1 MKKAFSS
8 SINEKKGDITP
19 ESLYINRR
27 QFIKSLGLIGFGALL
42 ASCGTPPGFISSGN
56 PTAQNNG
63 RNNSLVDELGDPAN
77 RYEDITNY
85 NNYFEFTSV
94 KQDVAHLSKNFNPA
108 KESGGTD
115 FTLEVYGLVNHPKVF
130 SLDDLL
136 TRFQQE
142 ERIYRLRCVEAWSM
156 VIPWTGFSLAAL
168 LKEVDPISK
177 AKFVRFETIYA
188 PSQMPGLKNRSFP
201 WPYQE
206 GLRLDEAMHQL
217 TILATGL
224 YGNPL
229 PPQNGMPIR
238 LVVPW
243 KYGYKS
249 IKAIT
254 KIELVAQQ
262 TETFWTKVAPREY
275 SFDANVNPYVDHP
288 RWSQK
293 TERRIGESQR
303 RPTLLFNGYA
313 EEVVSMY
320 KGMEVFMKIPAAS
333 SNKPNESPR
342 LNYKEGK

>member
-1 MKKAFSS
+1 MKKALSNS
-8 SINEKKGDITP
+8 VQGNPEDITP
-19 ESLYINRR
+19 EPLYINRR
-27 QFIKSLGLIGFGALL
+27 QFLKSLGMIGLGALVT
-42 ASCGTPPGFISSGN
+42 SCSIKSSSVSSRN
-56 PTAQNNG
+56 PTAVNEG
-63 RNNSLVDELGDPAN
+63 KNNSLVDELGDPVN
-77 RYEDITNY
+77 RYQDITNY

-94 KQDVAHLSKNFNPA
+94 KQDVARLSKNFNPA
-108 KESGGTD
+108 KEDGGND
-115 FTLEVYGLVNHPKVF
+115 FTLEVSGLVNQPKVF

-136 TRFQQE
+136 TRFKQE

-156 VIPWTGFSLAAL
+156 VIPWMGFSLAAL
-168 LKEVDPISK
+168 LKEVDPLSS
-177 AKFVRFETIYA
+177 AKFVRFATIYA
-188 PSQMPGLKNRSFP
+188 PSQMPGLKSRSFP

-206 GLRLDEAMHQL
+206 GLRLDEAMNQL

-262 TETFWTKVAPREY
+262 PETFWTRVAPGEY
-275 SFDANVNPYVDHP
+275 SFSANVNPFVDHP

-293 TERRIGESQR
+293 TERRIGESRR

-313 EEVVSMY
+313 EEVISMY
-320 KGMEVFMKIPAAS
+320 KGMEVFMKTPVAS
-333 SNKPNESPR
+333 SKDQDGSPR
-342 LNYKEGK
+342 LHYKGGK

>member
-1 MKKAFSS
+1 MKKPLSS
-8 SINEKKGDITP
+8 SVKGKTEDITP
-19 ESLYINRR
+19 EHLYISRR
-27 QFIKSLGLIGFGALL
+27 QFIKSLGLIGLGAVV
-42 ASCGTPPGFISSGN
+42 ASCDTRFGFVSPGN
-56 PTAQNNG
+56 PTAQIDG
-63 RNNSLVDELGDPAN
+63 PNNSLVDELGDPAN

-94 KQDVAHLSKNFNPA
+94 KQNVARLSKNFNPA
-108 KESGGTD
+108 KANGGTD
-115 FTLEVYGLVNHPKVF
+115 FTLEVYGLVNHPQVF

-156 VIPWTGFSLAAL
+156 VIPWMGFSLAAL
-168 LKEVDPISK
+168 LKEVDPLSN
-177 AKFVRFETIYA
+177 AKFVRFETVYA

-206 GLRLDEAMHQL
+206 GLRIDEAMHQL
-217 TILATGL
+217 SLLATGL
-224 YGNPL
+224 YGKPL

-249 IKAIT
+249 IKAIN

-262 TETFWTKVAPREY
+262 PETFWTKVAPREY
-275 SFDANVNPYVDHP
+275 SFYANVNPFVDHP

-293 TERRIGESQR
+293 TERRIGESRR

-320 KGMEVFMKIPAAS
+320 KGMEVFMKMPAAS
-333 SNKPNESPR
+333 SDKPDESPR